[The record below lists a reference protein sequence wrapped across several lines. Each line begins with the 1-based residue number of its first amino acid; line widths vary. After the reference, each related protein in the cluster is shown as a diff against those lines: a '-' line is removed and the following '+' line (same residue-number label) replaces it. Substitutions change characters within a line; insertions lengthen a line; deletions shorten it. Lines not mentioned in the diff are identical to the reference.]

1 VNESN
6 SMPISKQRLAEI
18 TAIADEDIDTS
29 DIREA
34 GEDAFKTARLRL
46 PVSQAEAGTPSN
58 S

>member
-1 VNESN
+1 
-6 SMPISKQRLAEI
+6 MPISKQRLAEI